1 MNILAIGLASVAQFI
16 LGMIWYGG
24 LFGKLWGTI
33 HGFDQYSKEEQQAMM
48 AKMPPYYALQFVV
61 TVVTTVVL
69 AVLISHTQGYSA
81 YVLALLVWIGFVVQ
95 TQVADV
101 IFGGTQPRWML
112 QKMAI
117 MAGGSLLFLMAAAGI
132 LQAF

>member
-16 LGMIWYGG
+16 LGMVWYGTV
-24 LFGKLWGTI
+24 FGKLWGTI
-33 HGFDQYSKEEQQAMM
+33 HGFDQCTKEEQQAMM
-48 AKMPPYYALQFVV
+48 AKMGPYYALQFVV

-69 AVLISHTQGYSA
+69 AVLISHAHDYSG
-81 YVLALLVWIGFVVQ
+81 YVLALLVWIGFVVP

-112 QKMAI
+112 QKMMI
-117 MAGGSLLFLMAAAGI
+117 LAGGSLLFLMTAAAV